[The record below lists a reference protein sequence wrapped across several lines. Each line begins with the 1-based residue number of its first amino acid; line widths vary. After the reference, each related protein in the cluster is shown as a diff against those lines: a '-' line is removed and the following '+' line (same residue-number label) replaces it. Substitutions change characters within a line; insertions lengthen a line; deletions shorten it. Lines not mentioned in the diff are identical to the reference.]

1 MAKRIL
7 ILGATSDIARAIAHQ
22 HAQSGDH
29 LILAGRKLDELQ
41 KDAQDLR
48 IRYQAEVEVLHFDA
62 TVYDQH
68 AAFGADLR
76 STPDWVY
83 LVFGYMAEQEEV
95 QTDWEKAYQTMAVN
109 YMGAVS
115 ILDRLANQM
124 EAAGQG
130 TIIGISSVA
139 GERGRASNYHYG
151 SAKAG
156 FTAYLSGL
164 RNRLASKGVHVLTV
178 KPGFVRTA
186 MTEGMDLPGP
196 ITADPE
202 QVAKAIL
209 KAANKGKNVLYT
221 LWMWRYIML
230 IIRNIPEAIFK
241 KLSL

>member
-22 HAQSGDH
+22 HAQLGDQ
-29 LILAGRKLDELQ
+29 LILAGRNLEELQ
-41 KDAQDLR
+41 KDAQDLQ
-48 IRYQAEVEVLHFDA
+48 IRYQAKVEVLPFDA
-62 TVYDQH
+62 TAYDQH
-68 AAFGADLR
+68 ASVGADLR

-83 LVFGYMAEQEEV
+83 LVFGYMTEQEEV
-95 QTDWEKAYQTMAVN
+95 QADWEKAYQTMAVN
-109 YMGAVS
+109 YVGAVS

-186 MTEGMDLPGP
+186 MTEGLDLPGP
-196 ITADPE
+196 ITAEPE
-202 QVAKAIL
+202 QVAKAII
-209 KAANKGKNVLYT
+209 KAARKGKNVLYT

-230 IIRNIPEAIFK
+230 IIRNIPESIFK